1 VRALLLA
8 ILLSGPGL
16 SAVAQ
21 PFVEIQ
27 QGDFPLILSAPH
39 GGYLTPD
46 SLADRTCSACVT
58 VRDLRTQE
66 WARLLADNVEQRT
79 GRRPWVVINLLA
91 RVKLDANREV
101 GEAADG
107 DPNAT
112 MAWEAYHAGLEAAR
126 EEVSARFGGGLLLD
140 LHGHGHSVE
149 RFELGY
155 LLTASHLRQSSAAL
169 EVRAGLS
176 SIRALH
182 SRSGVSLGTLL
193 RGPGSFGDMLFQT
206 GIPSTPSPADPAPL
220 TGEAFFSGGYIT
232 ARHGSRDGGT
242 VDAIQI
248 EAHYPGAR
256 DSDLHVAELA
266 SRVGGAVLAFLE
278 RWYPSA
284 LATGLESL
292 PVQSGPTSCLVSTP
306 AGIRML
312 QNCVEGRVRVV
323 DMLGRRV
330 RDIQL
335 APGEEWNAQAL
346 ARGLYL
352 ARLEHES
359 VALRFFR

>member
-1 VRALLLA
+1 MRALLLA
-8 ILLSGPGL
+8 ILLSGASLRAG
-16 SAVAQ
+16 AQ

-58 VRDLRTQE
+58 VRDSRTQE
-66 WARLLADNVEQRT
+66 WARLLADEIEQRT

-112 MAWEAYHAGLEAAR
+112 VAWEAFHAGLETAR
-126 EEVSARFGGGLLLD
+126 QDVSARFGGGLLLD

-155 LLTASHLRQSSAAL
+155 LLTASQLRQSDAAL

-182 SRSGVSLGTLL
+182 SRSGATFGALL
-193 RGPGSFGDMLFQT
+193 RGPDSFGDALFQA
-206 GIPSTPSPADPAPL
+206 GVPSTPSPADPAPL
-220 TGEAFFSGGYIT
+220 AGEAFFSGGYIT
-232 ARHGSRDGGT
+232 ARHGSRDGGA
-242 VDAIQI
+242 VDAIQL

-256 DSDLHVAELA
+256 DSDIHVAELA
-266 SRVGGAVLAFLE
+266 ERVGSAVLAFLE
-278 RWYPSA
+278 RWYP
-284 LATGLESL
+284 LAIGTGLEPL
-292 PVQSGPTSCLVSTP
+292 PVSAGSGSCLVSTL
-306 AGIRML
+306 AGIRMR
-312 QNCVEGRVRVV
+312 QDCVAGRVRVM
-323 DMLGRRV
+323 DLLGRQVLEIRM
-330 RDIQL
+330 
-335 APGEEWNAQAL
+335 APGQEWRAPL
-346 ARGLYL
+346 LSHGLYF
-352 ARLEHES
+352 ARYEHES
-359 VALRFFR
+359 GALRFVR